1 MEPLHAL
8 QTKLKQHLPPL
19 DLRVAE
25 PMAKHTTFRVGG
37 PAALLAL
44 PKGEGEV
51 RQIRQLAH
59 QVGVAPFFL
68 GKGSNLLVADK
79 GVDRF
84 LIKLSGGLTRLEREG
99 EAGLYVGSGVTL
111 AQAATFAAQ
120 AGLSGLE
127 FAHGIPGSLGGG
139 VFMNAVAYDGEMAQ
153 VIAWVDC
160 LDETGTPH
168 RLAGDD
174 LALGY
179 RTSCFTQR
187 PWLITGARLTLTP
200 GDPAAIRAKMAD
212 LAQRRRAKQP
222 LEYPSAGSTFKRPP
236 GHFAGGLIEQCGL
249 KGYQIGGAQVS
260 EKHAGF
266 VINTGGATC
275 QDILDLIHH
284 VRQVVRDQ
292 TGVLLEPEVRL
303 LGAAFREP

>member
-1 MEPLHAL
+1 
-8 QTKLKQHLPPL
+8 
-19 DLRVAE
+19 
-25 PMAKHTTFRVGG
+25 
-37 PAALLAL
+37 
-44 PKGEGEV
+44 
-51 RQIRQLAH
+51 
-59 QVGVAPFFL
+59 
-68 GKGSNLLVADK
+68 
-79 GVDRF
+79 
-84 LIKLSGGLTRLEREG
+84 
-99 EAGLYVGSGVTL
+99 
-111 AQAATFAAQ
+111 
-120 AGLSGLE
+120 
-127 FAHGIPGSLGGG
+127 
-139 VFMNAVAYDGEMAQ
+139 MNAGAYDGEMAQ

-160 LDETGTPH
+160 LDETGAPH
-168 RLAGDD
+168 RLAGAD

-249 KGYQIGGAQVS
+249 KGYQMGGGPGVGEARGLRHQ
-260 EKHAGF
+260 HRRGHLP
-266 VINTGGATC
+266 GY
-275 QDILDLIHH
+275 LDLIHH